1 MLTLDVKY
9 DEKQRGTR
17 LEMSKV
23 KNASLSYLTLSLIGS
38 PLNSRSVFPLYYRL
52 ETARRRNC

>member
-1 MLTLDVKY
+1 LDVKY

-23 KNASLSYLTLSLIGS
+23 KNASLSYLTLSLIES